1 MVTGGIRTMQPEA
14 WRRPSRSSRKCLSG
28 GFLGEN
34 DAEMLGTCDVNKSEF
49 GLCGIP
55 LSYLK
60 NHPYILN
67 NLRWIPL
74 SYFSINLKNHHLKLL
89 RKPS

>member
-1 MVTGGIRTMQPEA
+1 MQPEA
-14 WRRPSRSSRKCLSG
+14 WRRTKSIQPKMSIWWI
-28 GFLGEN
+28 LGEN

-74 SYFSINLKNHHLKLL
+74 SYFSII
-89 RKPS
+89 